1 MIDIQFR
8 YEHSISRLKRQRF
21 PAPEWPA
28 VFVGLLMSLI
38 FQLLLCQFIIYYYY
52 FSCYYASLL
61 FIIIIISV
69 GYYASL
75 FIIIIISVVTMPV
88 LSDETRVG
96 FRFSAPDWFT
106 AHDNNLKEL
115 AAAGAPS
122 SYIEYLNVILRTSK
136 NSTGCGLLPRGYSA
150 AGVPHP

>member
-1 MIDIQFR
+1 MARCFCWVVNVVD
-8 YEHSISRLKRQRF
+8 
-21 PAPEWPA
+21 
-28 VFVGLLMSLI
+28 
-38 FQLLLCQFIIYYYY
+38 
-52 FSCYYASLL
+52 
-61 FIIIIISV
+61 ISV

-75 FIIIIISVVTMPV
+75 IFIIIIIISVVTMPV